1 MAQLRTRVFLFSFQ
15 DSFSWVR
22 RDFIFSA
29 SPSLNI
35 SSVPGFQLQD
45 ATRLVGIQSR
55 MAFYKC
61 KFLIK
66 VGVGLQ
72 IRKEAK
78 FPQCRSSQ
86 RTSDGRGPG
95 WNGRWKKVRMR
106 SPVTKELMRGESR
119 APRLPDMHNSVWF
132 EICIR
137 TWWSLAHLGT
147 RHSGLR
153 GSGVSHR

>member
-1 MAQLRTRVFLFSFQ
+1 MTISFARSIFQLLRYKLLVIKSYIIVIVYYHTARLRMRDFFFSFFSFQ
-15 DSFSWVR
+15 DLFSWVR
-22 RDFIFSA
+22 RGFIFSA
-29 SPSLNI
+29 IPPLNI

-66 VGVGLQ
+66 VRVGLQ

-78 FPQCRSSQ
+78 FPQCRSSLQ

-95 WNGRWKKVRMR
+95 WNGR
-106 SPVTKELMRGESR
+106 
-119 APRLPDMHNSVWF
+119 
-132 EICIR
+132 
-137 TWWSLAHLGT
+137 
-147 RHSGLR
+147 
-153 GSGVSHR
+153 